1 MVYFSIADAPQGEK
15 EEFEEYDSDGDVSMN
30 SSSSSNNNSNNNS
43 NSNNNNNGNGTSTAA
58 LYNTTLTLPGIY
70 QNLSPNA
77 PPRVEVLPCIAS
89 FNNTMLQLNSIR
101 KPRRLTI
108 VGSDYKE
115 YHLLCKG
122 GEDLRNDQR
131 IQQLFAH
138 MNTIFNQTSSCR
150 SFKNITYGVVPMTA
164 SYGVVEWL
172 NNMEPLRDAY
182 TKQIESYRQD
192 EIDYE
197 EKKYG
202 NGGRSKKK
210 KLDRISLSGPLLD
223 AIQKETKS
231 DPWNSATYCKLYD
244 KSRDMT
250 KDFEKIV
257 LEVGK
262 GTTTLL
268 RRRLMRISNSSE
280 GTSHSCVALPV
291 FFRGSSR
298 VLPVFFMCSFIPLY
312 HCTNVPL
319 LTVPPPPPPLNYSC
333 TTLVLLP
340 LLCVVFHSIRRQ
352 LVKCIAV
359 NSACGYLL
367 GMGDRHLE
375 NFLISNVDGNMA
387 AIDFGMSFGMATF
400 ILPVRCSSAVCYLCG
415 CLVLKNCGS

>member
-1 MVYFSIADAPQGEK
+1 
-15 EEFEEYDSDGDVSMN
+15 
-30 SSSSSNNNSNNNS
+30 
-43 NSNNNNNGNGTSTAA
+43 
-58 LYNTTLTLPGIY
+58 
-70 QNLSPNA
+70 
-77 PPRVEVLPCIAS
+77 
-89 FNNTMLQLNSIR
+89 MLQLNSIR

-210 KLDRISLSGPLLD
+210 KLDRISLSGPLLN

-280 GTSHSCVALPV
+280 GTSHLCVALPV

-298 VLPVFFMCSFIPLY
+298 VLSVFFHPTVPLY
-312 HCTNVPL
+312 QCTTTDRPTTTTTTEL
-319 LTVPPPPPPLNYSC
+319 LLYYSC
-333 TTLVLLP
+333 TTTAAVRS
-340 LLCVVFHSIRRQ
+340 VSFHSPAIGQMHCGQQRVRLFAWDGRSTFGKLFNFQRRWQ
-352 LVKCIAV
+352 H
-359 NSACGYLL
+359 GR
-367 GMGDRHLE
+367 D
-375 NFLISNVDGNMA
+375 
-387 AIDFGMSFGMATF
+387 
-400 ILPVRCSSAVCYLCG
+400 
-415 CLVLKNCGS
+415 

>member
-1 MVYFSIADAPQGEK
+1 VIYFSIADAPQGEK

-30 SSSSSNNNSNNNS
+30 GSSGSSSNNNSNNN
-43 NSNNNNNGNGTSTAA
+43 NNNNNNNGNGTSTAA

-210 KLDRISLSGPLLD
+210 KLDRISLSGPLLN

-280 GTSHSCVALPV
+280 GTSHLCVALPV

-298 VLPVFFMCSFIPLY
+298 VLPVFFRGSSRVLPVFFLCSSCVLPVFFLCSSCVLPVFFLCSSCVLPVFFLCSSCVLLS

-319 LTVPPPPPPLNYSC
+319 YHCALYHCTTVPLY
-333 TTLVLLP
+333 
-340 LLCVVFHSIRRQ
+340 H
-352 LVKCIAV
+352 
-359 NSACGYLL
+359 Y
-367 GMGDRHLE
+367 
-375 NFLISNVDGNMA
+375 
-387 AIDFGMSFGMATF
+387 
-400 ILPVRCSSAVCYLCG
+400 
-415 CLVLKNCGS
+415 

>member
-1 MVYFSIADAPQGEK
+1 
-15 EEFEEYDSDGDVSMN
+15 
-30 SSSSSNNNSNNNS
+30 
-43 NSNNNNNGNGTSTAA
+43 
-58 LYNTTLTLPGIY
+58 
-70 QNLSPNA
+70 
-77 PPRVEVLPCIAS
+77 
-89 FNNTMLQLNSIR
+89 
-101 KPRRLTI
+101 
-108 VGSDYKE
+108 
-115 YHLLCKG
+115 
-122 GEDLRNDQR
+122 
-131 IQQLFAH
+131 
-138 MNTIFNQTSSCR
+138 
-150 SFKNITYGVVPMTA
+150 MTA

-210 KLDRISLSGPLLD
+210 KLDRISLSGPLLN

-280 GTSHSCVALPV
+280 GTSHLCVALPV

-298 VLPVFFMCSFIPLY
+298 VLPVFFLCSSCVLSSHCTIVPLY
-312 HCTNVPL
+312 HCTTTDRPTTTTTTEL
-319 LTVPPPPPPLNYSC
+319 LLY
-333 TTLVLLP
+333 
-340 LLCVVFHSIRRQ
+340 
-352 LVKCIAV
+352 
-359 NSACGYLL
+359 YY
-367 GMGDRHLE
+367 
-375 NFLISNVDGNMA
+375 
-387 AIDFGMSFGMATF
+387 
-400 ILPVRCSSAVCYLCG
+400 RCCA
-415 CLVLKNCGS
+415 

>member
-1 MVYFSIADAPQGEK
+1 MNYFSIADAPQGEK

-30 SSSSSNNNSNNNS
+30 SSS
-43 NSNNNNNGNGTSTAA
+43 NNNNNGGNGTSTAA

-210 KLDRISLSGPLLD
+210 KKLDRISLSGPLLN

-257 LEVGK
+257 LEVGR

-280 GTSHSCVALPV
+280 GTSDLFCSVLFLCCSCAL
-291 FFRGSSR
+291 SS
-298 VLPVFFMCSFIPLY
+298 MY
-312 HCTNVPL
+312 HCTTVPVPL
-319 LTVPPPPPPLNYSC
+319 TIPPLPPPSPPPPNFCC
-333 TTLVLLP
+333 TTT
-340 LLCVVFHSIRRQ
+340 
-352 LVKCIAV
+352 
-359 NSACGYLL
+359 
-367 GMGDRHLE
+367 
-375 NFLISNVDGNMA
+375 A
-387 AIDFGMSFGMATF
+387 AA
-400 ILPVRCSSAVCYLCG
+400 
-415 CLVLKNCGS
+415 

>member
-1 MVYFSIADAPQGEK
+1 VVYFSIADAPQGEK

-30 SSSSSNNNSNNNS
+30 GSSSH
-43 NSNNNNNGNGTSTAA
+43 NNNNNNNNNNGGNGTSTAA

-210 KLDRISLSGPLLD
+210 KLDRISLSGPLLN

-280 GTSHSCVALPV
+280 GTSHLCVALPV
-291 FFRGSSR
+291 YFLCSSEA
-298 VLPVFFMCSFIPLY
+298 LPVFFHPTVPMYHCTIVPLY
-312 HCTNVPL
+312 H
-319 LTVPPPPPPLNYSC
+319 Y
-333 TTLVLLP
+333 
-340 LLCVVFHSIRRQ
+340 
-352 LVKCIAV
+352 
-359 NSACGYLL
+359 
-367 GMGDRHLE
+367 
-375 NFLISNVDGNMA
+375 
-387 AIDFGMSFGMATF
+387 
-400 ILPVRCSSAVCYLCG
+400 
-415 CLVLKNCGS
+415 